1 MFSKPLTLYEAG
13 GFSYM
18 QSWLNWYSIGPE
30 NRHSERIS
38 GFESQALRS
47 APLAQLVEHL
57 TFNQRVGSS
66 SLLRG
71 IMHEWRSWY
80 TPDLGSDAEMHVG
93 SNPTSCTVQC
103 IGKE

>member
-1 MFSKPLTLYEAG
+1 MSIERHVCKPLTLYEAG

-38 GFESQALRS
+38 GFESQALRL

-71 IMHEWRSWY
+71 SIMHEWRNWY
-80 TPDLGSDAEMHVG
+80 THL
-93 SNPTSCTVQC
+93 T
-103 IGKE
+103 